1 MRTFPLTLLLALS
14 LAACG
19 DSDPKEAGYK
29 AIQSGEWAKAAAS
42 FDKALANLEPG
53 SEERAELA
61 VARCQA
67 LAHTAP
73 EQAKTEFLALA
84 GSTQLEP
91 KDFTIVVTDLVSE
104 KQFVPAID
112 ILDVGIKSFPEHPK
126 MTLLKDKVV
135 EESKKSADP
144 AALEKLKGM
153 GYL

>member
-1 MRTFPLTLLLALS
+1 MRTPLTLLLTLF

-19 DSDPKEAGYK
+19 DSDPKEAGYQ
-29 AIQSGEWAKAAAS
+29 AIQSGDWAKAAAS
-42 FDKALANLEPG
+42 FEKALADLEPG
-53 SEERAELA
+53 SVDRVELA

-73 EQAKTEFLALA
+73 EQAKSEFLALA
-84 GSTQLEP
+84 QTAQLEP
-91 KDFTIVVTDLVSE
+91 QDFTIVVTDLVSE
-104 KQFVPAID
+104 NHFVPAID
-112 ILDVGIKSFPEHPK
+112 ILDYGVKSFPEHPK

-135 EESKKSADP
+135 AESQKAADP